1 MARVGWWSPKLW
13 KALWVALRRS
23 HHDAKARR
31 NLLRL
36 SGYLVFV
43 FGWIGFNLFRAYR
56 HDLFNVGRTIA
67 AVSIFLA
74 VCAVL
79 FVVAR
84 ALYARYE
91 RHSLERTSPAVSAD
105 LKRHLYRETC
115 LLATLLE
122 RSASEA
128 AITKGLPQDVEI
140 ITRRVLLDRL
150 NALGLRDGLETW
162 QLDLLLAPDGHWT
175 DEQKQRA
182 APSWESLAVLRWVL
196 GLNELRE
203 LTMDPRYT
211 MADVRSLFTITEPE
225 KLLVVPSW
233 DQRMARNQAGS
244 FFKRCWSELLARRVV
259 SGAAEEDVE
268 HALTLRAE
276 IQEEGYTGDY
286 LVGTRTITELET
298 PPLLKVMSRAY
309 SRWQLLSLLVAVTG
323 GEVAPQ
329 QLRSF
334 LARYFAPT
342 EVLEN
347 QGAIEPA

>member
-1 MARVGWWSPKLW
+1 
-13 KALWVALRRS
+13 VALRRS

-31 NLLRL
+31 NLLYL
-36 SGYLVFV
+36 SGYLLFI

-56 HDLFNVGRTIA
+56 HDLFNVGRMIA
-67 AVSIFLA
+67 AVLIFMA
-74 VCAVL
+74 VSAAL
-79 FVVAR
+79 ILGGR
-84 ALYARYE
+84 ALYSRYE
-91 RHSLERTSPAVSAD
+91 RRKMERTSPAVSAD

-122 RSASEA
+122 RSASESA
-128 AITKGLPQDVEI
+128 LAKGVPSDVEI

-150 NALGLRDGLETW
+150 NTLGLRDELEPW
-162 QLDLLLAPDGHWT
+162 LLDLLLAPDGHWT

-182 APSWESLAVLRWVL
+182 APSWESLAVLRWAL
-196 GLNELRE
+196 GLSELRE

-225 KLLVVPSW
+225 NLLALPSW
-233 DQRMARNQAGS
+233 DQRPARNQAGS

-259 SGAAEEDVE
+259 TGAAEEDVE
-268 HALTLRAE
+268 EALMWRAE

-286 LVGTRTITELET
+286 LVGSRTITELET
-298 PPLLKVMSRAY
+298 PILLKVMSRAY
-309 SRWQLLSLLVAVTG
+309 SRWQLLSLLVAITG
-323 GEVAPQ
+323 GEVPPD

-334 LARYFAPT
+334 LARYFAPA

-347 QGAIEPA
+347 QGASESA